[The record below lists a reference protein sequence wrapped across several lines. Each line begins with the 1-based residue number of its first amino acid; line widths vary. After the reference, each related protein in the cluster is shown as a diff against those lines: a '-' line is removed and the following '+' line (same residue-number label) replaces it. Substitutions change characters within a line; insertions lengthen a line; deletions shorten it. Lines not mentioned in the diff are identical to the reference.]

1 MLTLRRWQTWQPFSA
16 DNFFL
21 LCKKQKH
28 LRCMEIGPTDNDLMY
43 VIEQKSEF
51 FKSLDQVHDLELY
64 PTSLDSLE
72 VSQRLLQSI
81 SGLDSL
87 SIRSGFDT
95 ETESPSDLEDY
106 NTQPGLL
113 LKATGAALN
122 SGSTDRNILHLAP
135 PELKDKILR

>member
-1 MLTLRRWQTWQPFSA
+1 
-16 DNFFL
+16 
-21 LCKKQKH
+21 
-28 LRCMEIGPTDNDLMY
+28 MEIGPTDNDLMY

-51 FKSLDQVHDLELY
+51 FKFLDQVHDLELY